1 MRCAQTG
8 NQYNMERKDSL
19 ESLIEVRNL
28 MKIYNP
34 GENEV
39 RALNDVSLQ
48 IFRGEFV
55 AVIGQSGSGKSTFMN
70 MLGCLDVPTSG
81 SYYLNGKDVAG
92 LSDDELSEIRNRE
105 IGFIFQGF
113 NLIPNLT
120 ALENVE
126 LPLIYR
132 NVPAARRH
140 ELSVESLKRVGLFN
154 RMDHKP
160 SEMSGGQQQR
170 VAIARALAAAPPVI
184 LADEPTGNLDS
195 ASSKEIMQIL
205 KNLHEEGRTVILITH
220 DNKIA
225 ASAKRVIRIIDGKI
239 VSDARLNEEEK
250 DIDRIAAQIE
260 SEGREE

>member
-1 MRCAQTG
+1 M
-8 NQYNMERKDSL
+8 
-19 ESLIEVRNL
+19 
-28 MKIYNP
+28 
-34 GENEV
+34 
-39 RALNDVSLQ
+39 
-48 IFRGEFV
+48 
-55 AVIGQSGSGKSTFMN
+55 
-70 MLGCLDVPTSG
+70 
-81 SYYLNGKDVAG
+81 AG

-132 NVPAARRH
+132 NVPAARRR
-140 ELSVESLKRVGLFN
+140 ELSVASLKKVGLEN
-154 RMDHKP
+154 RMEHKP

-170 VAIARALAAAPPVI
+170 VAIARALAAAPPMI

-205 KNLHEEGRTVILITH
+205 RGLHEEGRTVILITH

-225 ASAKRVIRIIDGKI
+225 ESAKRVIRIMDGKV
-239 VSDARLNEEEK
+239 VSDTAVKKKKEK
-250 DIDRIAAQIE
+250 KGKGE
-260 SEGREE
+260 VE